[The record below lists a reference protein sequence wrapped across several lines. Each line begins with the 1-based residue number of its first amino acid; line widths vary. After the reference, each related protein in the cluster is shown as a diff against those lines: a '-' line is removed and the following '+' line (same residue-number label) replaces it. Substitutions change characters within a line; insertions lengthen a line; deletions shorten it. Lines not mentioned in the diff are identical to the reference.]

1 MTAIPISPEER
12 KAILKRVTSEMV
24 AQLIAQHRDDADY
37 ISPAQAAGI
46 IDVNPKTLASIDR
59 KKLPRYE
66 IVEGKVIRYR
76 LSEVLSYVQSTRES

>member
-1 MTAIPISPEER
+1 MTAIPLSPDER
-12 KAILKRVTSEMV
+12 KAILKRVTADLV
-24 AQLIAQHRDDADY
+24 AHLIAQHKDEADY

-76 LSEVLSYVQSTRES
+76 LSEVLSYVEKTKES